1 MIIKRRTTFFFFAS
15 LGAFVS
21 LIFTG
26 VAIVTSHWINAQLQ
40 KNTTGQ
46 LDPAFPLKDY
56 LGNNPIQ
63 FDPDDPGAFL
73 GLDYF
78 GLFQGCKKFNYGF
91 GAREWNCYKVFSEH
105 ANVYSVGYPIAV
117 FVCLTIAI
125 TFALVSTIFGL
136 VNTLTVPIKT
146 FHGPMGL
153 YLWNAIGAIGS
164 FLAWL
169 LYLILY
175 LTQLTTN
182 VLTKADMD
190 PPNNFRTTSVSFGY
204 SYWLA
209 LASFVLFLLNIFFVF
224 LAHLLQEPDL
234 LKSKKKKS
242 EPKSSKGTGNNNV
255 GLGLMY

>member
-1 MIIKRRTTFFFFAS
+1 MIIKRRTTYFFFAS
-15 LGAFVS
+15 LGAVVS

-26 VAIVTSHWINAQLQ
+26 IAIVTSHWTYAQLQ
-40 KNTTGQ
+40 KNTTGL
-46 LDPAFPLKDY
+46 LDATFPLRDY
-56 LGNNPIQ
+56 LGNNPIA

-91 GAREWNCYKVFSEH
+91 GAREWHCYKVFSEH

-117 FVCLTIAI
+117 FVFLTIAI
-125 TFALVSTIFGL
+125 IFALVSTIFGL
-136 VNTLTVPIKT
+136 VNTLTVPIET
-146 FHGPMGL
+146 IHGPMGL
-153 YLWNAIGAIGS
+153 YLWNAIGAVGS
-164 FLAWL
+164 LLAWL

-182 VLTKADMD
+182 VLTTEDMA

-204 SYWLA
+204 SYWLV
-209 LASFVLFLLNIFFVF
+209 LASFILFLLNLLFVF

-234 LKSKKKKS
+234 LKNKNKKGEVKTGKA
-242 EPKSSKGTGNNNV
+242 GGNNNV